1 MGHLAIPVSGSVS
14 RKLAQPLVRQNA
26 RPAAVDWLDRR
37 RIRRM
42 ELERPAKVVVAER
55 VIMVI
60 GTRGSFCAPD
70 DVGRVVGSTTGWMP
84 RTAEV
89 EAGAMLLGPGGEPG
103 ALV

>member
-42 ELERPAKVVVAER
+42 ELERPARVVVAER
-55 VIMVI
+55 VIMVL

-70 DVGRVVGSTTGWMP
+70 DVDRVVGST
-84 RTAEV
+84 
-89 EAGAMLLGPGGEPG
+89 AG
-103 ALV
+103 